1 MQAAGLRWHVQVFEP
16 GDAAKDGAPNACV
29 VSEPCGDSRLGDL
42 VLLHGTG
49 ASAHSWRDIAPA
61 LAQRR
66 RVIVPDL
73 PGHAFTQRPPFS
85 GLSLPGMAAAL
96 GELLRA
102 MDAAPTALV
111 GHSAGAAIAARMV
124 LDRCAPAA
132 RVVVSLNGAW
142 LPPAVQ
148 GRWFY
153 TPLARLFALNPLVA
167 PLFSFQ
173 ARQRGTLERLI
184 ASTGSRLDARGTDLY
199 GHLVSDRG
207 HVSAV
212 LAMMAAWDLSPLLRD
227 LPRLTVP
234 LELLVGEADRTVPM
248 TTSLAAQRL
257 VPGARVHRLPGLGHL
272 MHEEAPAELV
282 SRIDGL
288 IRSVG

>member
-1 MQAAGLRWHVQVFEP
+1 VAPE
-16 GDAAKDGAPNACV
+16 GDGP
-29 VSEPCGDSRLGDL
+29 ERLGDV

-49 ASAHSWRDIAPA
+49 ASGHSWRDLAPA
-61 LAQRR
+61 LARRR

-73 PGHAFTQRPPFS
+73 PGHALTQRPPFS

-102 MDAAPTALV
+102 LDAAPTALV

-124 LDRCAPAA
+124 LDGRAPAA

-184 ASTGSRLDARGTDLY
+184 ASTGSRLDARGMDLY
-199 GHLVSDRG
+199 GHLVGDRA

-212 LAMMAAWDLSPLLRD
+212 LSMMAAWDLAPLLRD
-227 LPRLTVP
+227 LPRLAVP
-234 LELLVGEADRTVPM
+234 LELLVGEGDRTVPM
-248 TTSLAAQRL
+248 TASLTVQRL
-257 VPGARVHRLPGLGHL
+257 APAARVHRLPGLGHL
-272 MHEEAPAELV
+272 MHEEAPADLV
-282 SRIDGL
+282 SRIDSLTG
-288 IRSVG
+288 SVG